1 MALLFLFIKRMYGR
15 LSHITALSYDGIW
28 HSILLKFGLYF
39 LGPLPVMTVSL
50 FISTRLEVGVLWGT
64 VFYKEME
71 LIAGGKSVNI
81 WKV

>member
-1 MALLFLFIKRMYGR
+1 
-15 LSHITALSYDGIW
+15 
-28 HSILLKFGLYF
+28 
-39 LGPLPVMTVSL
+39 MTVSL